1 MLNYLMTL
9 NDKES
14 LFRPFLTA
22 GIIIISFGIVCLWI
36 SGVIG
41 LQEEGEGFRIIG
53 WRFIIGGAISISIGF
68 VLKNYRYIYGHFN
81 YFRVLFVRRVRRSQ
95 HDDLFKP

>member
-1 MLNYLMTL
+1 MLKYLMTL
-9 NDKES
+9 NDKKS

-22 GIIIISFGIVCLWI
+22 GIIIVAFGIVCLWVA
-36 SGVIG
+36 GAIG

-81 YFRVLFVRRVRRSQ
+81 YFWVLIVRRVRRSQ